1 MKYIRLL
8 FLWSFLFPVALAV
21 HADEY
26 EAFYPE
32 FSSGSV
38 EHWYFIRFKKM
49 GYVVQDMG
57 DGMNLMTKNMARDK
71 DEQLWKF
78 VGSREDGYLIQ
89 SKAGHYMQYAAGE
102 NRYKS
107 TSDRE
112 KAVLLYA
119 APSLNKV
126 DPYRLALELT
136 RDVQSKVRFN
146 QMQGGGVDKTINEY
160 SVGETNPLEFISAS
174 EADFPVERLD
184 EVSFTSSGEYP
195 DSPHV
200 LWYRQPST
208 NWMTSSLPIGNGQ
221 LGAMVYGGIRQD
233 EVQFNEK
240 TLCTGTPCKD
250 GDYFTGMRGFYQNFG
265 SLFINTE
272 GITEASDYRR
282 ELDMQQ
288 AVARVVY
295 TANGVKYKREY
306 LSSAPD
312 GAIVIHYTAD
322 QPGSISLCVF
332 QEDAHQQRP
341 VYKDNTITVNGRLE
355 TVSFSSRLKVVA
367 QGGEMTASSGG
378 GIRVALADEVTIVLK
393 GGTDYDPLS
402 PTYTSNTDNFA
413 AEIAERVDEVAAKTW
428 SEIYDAHVAD
438 FRSYFDRVSLQ
449 LTTAPNDHPT
459 DKLAQAY
466 SEAVKQGGYGS
477 LLLEQ
482 MYYHYG
488 RYLLISS
495 SRGVISPANLQGI
508 WNNSNTPPWSSDI
521 HANINVQMNYWPAEP
536 TNLSD
541 LHKIFLDYNYNE
553 AIVQPQWQANAYYAK
568 KELVRKLYGDAE
580 AEAVTPEDTRG
591 WVLYTANNIFGG
603 GGTFMMN
610 NVSANA
616 WNCMHLWQHYRY
628 TLDRAYLL
636 SRAYPVMKACCEFWM
651 DRLIEDRGAKQG
663 SNPHVAKDYEPDG
676 TLVAPL
682 EYSPEN
688 GPAAEDGVAHVQ
700 QLCWDLFNN
709 TLQAMAV
716 LGEDVVADKA
726 FQEELKAVF
735 DKLDAGIH
743 IDDDGYLREWKYSE
757 RTAGENQHRHNSHL
771 IGLYPGNQISAQK
784 DKAVFDAAVKSLAA
798 RGDGGT
804 SWSIGWKIN
813 LWARALDA
821 EHAYKIV
828 RGSLNLTENTNNG
841 GGWGGGIY
849 ANLLSAGPPFQIDG
863 NFGVTAGMTEMLL
876 QSYTDTIA
884 ILPALPANWAAGSV
898 RGLCAVGGFEVDMQW
913 EDHEITSVALRSKHG
928 QECKV
933 FLGEYGSLEV
943 TDKSGMPVE
952 TTCKGQAVVFPTEEG
967 GEYTLH
973 FADRQLKPVWTTAF
987 FPVRDEKELTEGAQY
1002 ILRDC
1007 FVNESKGDRSGYVAV
1022 ASPMGVTKGMENIT
1036 EKSVFTLAEEA
1047 GRGYAFR
1054 NEAGSLPATGTMG
1067 GGLEPG
1073 TGDDYF
1079 SIAPCE
1085 DKPYHFNLTSTANGW
1100 FLNANVGSLTFWN
1113 ENPHPWQIYPAQSI
1127 PNQGV
1132 QVVTLSYEDV
1142 RSGQVLST
1150 VEKTLFTGAV
1160 PAYGEMLA
1168 HLPEGMYWLSV
1179 DGHSMQELSAADDPY
1194 AGLEPAG
1201 DGHTSYVI
1209 GVSTEEPTGVDYP
1222 DASPFTGKEERGDV
1236 YHLNG
1241 QKVREQVTEE
1251 EFRRD
1256 AGIPRGLY
1264 LMNGKKMVK

>member
-8 FLWSFLFPVALAV
+8 LLWSLLFPVALAV

-32 FSSGSV
+32 SSSESV

-57 DGMNLMTKNMARDK
+57 DGVNLMTKNMARDK

-107 TSDRE
+107 TSDRD

-136 RDVQSKVRFN
+136 RSVQSTVRFN

-160 SVGETNPLEFISAS
+160 SVGETNPLEFISAN
-174 EADFPVERLD
+174 EADFPVERLE
-184 EVSFTSSGEYP
+184 EVPFTSSGEYP

-200 LWYRQPST
+200 LWYQQPST

-272 GITEASDYRR
+272 GITEASGYCR

-295 TANGVKYKREY
+295 TANGVKYMREY

-322 QPGSISLCVF
+322 RPGSISLSVF

-341 VYKDNTITVNGRLE
+341 VYKDNTITVNGKLE

-367 QGGEMTASSGG
+367 QGGEMTASAGG
-378 GIRVALADEVTIVLK
+378 GIRVAQADEVTLVLK

-428 SEIYDAHVAD
+428 QEIYDAHVAD

-449 LTTAPNDHPT
+449 LTTASNDLPT

-466 SEAVKQGGYGS
+466 NEAVKQGGYGP

-495 SRGVISPANLQGI
+495 SRGVTSPANLQGI

-553 AIVQPQWQANAYYAK
+553 ALVQPQWQANAYYAK

-716 LGEDVVADKA
+716 LGEDVAADKA
-726 FQEELKAVF
+726 FQEELQAVF
-735 DKLDAGIH
+735 DRLDAGIH

-884 ILPALPANWAAGSV
+884 ILPALPANWAEGSV
-898 RGLCAVGGFEVDMQW
+898 HGLCAVGGFEVDMQW

-952 TTCKGQAVVFPTEEG
+952 TTRKGQAVVFPTEQG

-1022 ASPMGVTKGMENIT
+1022 ASPMAVTKGMENIT
-1036 EKSVFTLAEEA
+1036 EKSVFVLAAEA

-1054 NEAGSLPATGTMG
+1054 NEAGSLPSTGSMG

-1179 DGHSMQELSAADDPY
+1179 DGHSMQDLSAAAGDPY

-1201 DGHTSYVI
+1201 AGHASYVI
-1209 GVSTEEPTGVDYP
+1209 GVSAEEPTGMENL
-1222 DASPFTGKEERGDV
+1222 ATSLSMGRGDV